1 MRNIEGFGR
10 HAAYRLYGFFC
21 AGLLALT
28 ALFVFAATDSLSAA
42 QRPGIAFLPLNME
55 GGVNGGK
62 ALSAER
68 KEIME
73 AVASALERNGAV
85 IVGLDELRDMVLRQ
99 GVKRFDDEK
108 SAGFAARVKADFALS
123 GSLIRAGHGIE
134 AELKAIDP
142 ASRAVIFIVKKSAPA
157 SKDLADLLAAEAQ
170 KIIEATA
177 AYAAARPAI
186 KSGAIA
192 RIEIEGNRRVDNE
205 AILKL
210 LSSRQGEPYSPDN
223 VRDDIRALFSTGYFD
238 DISAELNDA
247 PSGKT
252 LTYKVREMPFIKRIV
267 INGTSGLK
275 EDKIKGA
282 LSIREN
288 TALDRTKLNEN
299 IEAIKALYAEE
310 GFYLADVGVELKTD
324 DVGVEAVFNI
334 DEGEDVRVKRITII
348 GNSLISDSELLG
360 VMSTK
365 QKGIFSFLTG
375 SGKLNEF
382 ILENDLNA
390 ITGKYFDNGF
400 IKAQIVDHAVLLSED
415 KKWFYVTIALSEGEQ
430 YAFGSLE
437 VKGDIL
443 TTKEDLASKV
453 KMKAGEVFNR
463 SRLSSGIEAIA
474 EVYGD
479 RGYAYVDIRPS
490 TKIDPDKKIV
500 DIALDI
506 KKNELVYI
514 EKIDITGNTR
524 TRDKVIRRELEIE
537 EGGLF
542 SSSEIKRSRN
552 NLKRLGFFDD
562 VNISRLQAGVPDR
575 LNLNVDVKE
584 RPTGSISM
592 GLGYSSVD
600 KLIGTASISQ
610 SNFMGTG
617 IKLDISGTVS
627 ASSSKYLIGFTEPWL
642 FDRPISAGFDVYD
655 TDKEYLDFTLF
666 KQGFDVRF
674 GFPITERYT
683 RGYVT
688 YKLEDVLITDVD
700 DDASTY
706 IQEQEGET
714 IESSVKI
721 TVKRDTRDDA
731 FFPKEGSV
739 VSGSLELAGGPLGGT
754 SWFVKYEADA
764 VKYFSLP
771 LDTTFS
777 ARGSLGRVQS
787 YGGRDVPIY
796 EKYFLGGIN
805 TIRGFETRS
814 IGPKDPD
821 TDDVLGGTTM
831 MIANLEFLFPLMP
844 KQNVRGLLFVDAG
857 NSYDGPIDFSRIR
870 SSAGFGI
877 RWFSPLG
884 PLRLELGF
892 NLDPEEGES
901 SQQWDFAI
909 GTIF

>member
-1 MRNIEGFGR
+1 MHNIEGFGSGR
-10 HAAYRLYGFFC
+10 GYRIYGFLF
-21 AGLLALT
+21 AGILAFS
-28 ALFVFAATDSLSAA
+28 ALFLASALSSEAGA
-42 QRPGIAFLPLNME
+42 GPGIAFTPLNIE
-55 GGVNGGK
+55 GGVKGEK

-68 KEIME
+68 REIME
-73 AVASALERNGAV
+73 AVASGLTGGGAV
-85 IVGLDELRDMVLRQ
+85 IVGLDDLRDMVLKQ
-99 GVKRFDDEK
+99 GVKRFDDERTT
-108 SAGFAARVKADFALS
+108 GFARKVKADFALS
-123 GSLIRAGHGIE
+123 GSLIRTEKGIE
-134 AELKAIDP
+134 AEIKAIDP
-142 ASRAVIFIVKKSAPA
+142 ATGVVILTIKRAAPD
-157 SKDLADLLAAEAQ
+157 SKELAASLAGEAR
-170 KIIEATA
+170 KIIDAMTSFA
-177 AYAAARPAI
+177 VARPAV

-192 RIEIEGNRRVDNE
+192 RIAIEGNRRVDNE

-210 LSSRQGEPYSPDN
+210 LSSRQGEQYSPDN
-223 VRDDIRALFSTGYFD
+223 VRDDVKALFSTGYFD
-238 DISAELNDA
+238 DISAELSDA
-247 PSGKT
+247 SSGKT
-252 LTYKVREMPFIKRIV
+252 LTYRVRETPFVKRVVIK
-267 INGTSGLK
+267 GSSELK
-275 EDKIKGA
+275 EDKIKGV
-282 LSIREN
+282 LSIKEN
-288 TALDRTKLNEN
+288 TALDRTRLNEN

-310 GFYLADVGVELKTD
+310 GFYLAEVGAEVKTD
-324 DVGVEAVFNI
+324 EAGAEVVFNI
-334 DEGEDVRVKRITII
+334 TEGADVRVKRITII
-348 GNSLISDSELLG
+348 GNSFLTDSDVISA
-360 VMSTK
+360 MTTK
-365 QKGIFSFLTG
+365 EKGIFSFLTG
-375 SGKLNEF
+375 SGKFNEF
-382 ILENDLNA
+382 IMENDLNA

-415 KKWFYVTIALSEGEQ
+415 KKWFYITIALTEGEQ
-430 YAFGSLE
+430 HTFGSLD

-443 TTKEDLASKV
+443 TTKEELVEKV
-453 KMKAGEVFNR
+453 KMKPGEVFNR
-463 SRLSSGIEAIA
+463 TKLSVGIEAIA

-479 RGYAYVDIRPS
+479 KGYAYVDIRPS
-490 TKIDPDKKIV
+490 TRIDPEKKIV
-500 DIALDI
+500 DITLDI

-514 EKIDITGNTR
+514 DKIDITGNTR
-524 TRDKVIRRELEIE
+524 TRDKVIRREIEIE

-562 VNISRLQAGVPDR
+562 VNISRLQAGAPDR
-575 LNLNVDVKE
+575 MNLNVDVKE
-584 RPTGSISM
+584 RPTGSVSM

-642 FDRPISAGFDVYD
+642 FDKPISAGFDVYD
-655 TDKEYLDFTLF
+655 TDKEYMDFTLY

-714 IESSVKI
+714 IESSIKTTI
-721 TVKRDTRDDA
+721 KRDTRDDA

-739 VSGSLELAGGPLGGT
+739 LSASLEFAGGPLGGT

-814 IGPKDPD
+814 IGPKDAE
-821 TDDVLGGTTM
+821 TGDVLGGTTM
-831 MIANLEFLFPLMP
+831 MIANFEFLFPLIA
-844 KQNVRGLLFVDAG
+844 KQNVRGLLFFDAG
-857 NSYDGPIDFSRIR
+857 NSYEGPIDFGDIR
-870 SSAGFGI
+870 TSAGFGI

-892 NLDPEEGES
+892 NLDPRDDES
-901 SQQWDFAI
+901 AQQWDFAI
-909 GTIF
+909 GTVF